1 MPQTQDRLYDQVFLI
16 VPDKDEQGA
25 QQIVETFR
33 NLLVQHGA
41 KIEKDES
48 MGRRRLAFT
57 IKKRTEATYH
67 NFLFRGDGKAVAEV
81 ERRMRLSDDVLRFL
95 TVRVDEEMKH
105 GQKVAKRT
113 KPRTPRRVEEAQG
126 LAPQAAQSPQASQAP
141 QAAQPPQAA
150 PAAEPPPPPA
160 ASEPPAEEGK

>member
-1 MPQTQDRLYDQVFLI
+1 MTMPQTPDRLYDQVFLI
-16 VPDKDEQGA
+16 VPDKDEQA
-25 QQIVETFR
+25 ALQVVETFR

-113 KPRTPRRVEEAQG
+113 KPRTPRRIDEGQT
-126 LAPQAAQSPQASQAP
+126 PM
-141 QAAQPPQAA
+141 AQPPQAA
-150 PAAEPPPPPA
+150 QAAAPAVEPPHPPA
-160 ASEPPAEEGK
+160 APEPPAPEEK